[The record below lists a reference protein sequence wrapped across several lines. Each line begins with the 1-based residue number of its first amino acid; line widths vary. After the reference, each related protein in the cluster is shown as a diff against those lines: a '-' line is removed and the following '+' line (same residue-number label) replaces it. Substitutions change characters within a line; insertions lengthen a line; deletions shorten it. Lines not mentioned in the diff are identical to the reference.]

1 MLDNIIR
8 VSYTAIM
15 MIEAINE
22 GSLNMRTITAALCVP
37 FMKVTGFRFS
47 KEYRKATDGWRLFVY
62 TYVDTVQAN
71 IWAGLTI

>member
-1 MLDNIIR
+1 MLDKLFCT
-8 VSYTAIM
+8 SYTQNM

-47 KEYRKATDGWRLFVY
+47 KEYRKASDGWRLFVF

>member
-1 MLDNIIR
+1 MQFIVR
-8 VSYTAIM
+8 TM

-47 KEYRKATDGWRLFVY
+47 KEYRKASDGWRLFVF